1 MVRKKVYLLV
11 LMAAMITVLIMGYA
25 VAQNKEFK
33 AVSSHEKTDYC
44 PVSQGD
50 TQKDVLKIAVKPCT
64 PSGWWC
70 TSNSQC
76 CSGKCT
82 NNVCD

>member
-1 MVRKKVYLLV
+1 MRKKLYLLSV
-11 LMAAMITVLIMGYA
+11 LLLAFLLVGFA
-25 VAQNKEFK
+25 VAQSKDDSPALQK
-33 AVSSHEKTDYC
+33 VDYC
-44 PVSQGD
+44 LAKNVDG
-50 TQKDVLKIAVKPCT
+50 KVENMVAVKPCT

-76 CSGKCT
+76 CSGRCT